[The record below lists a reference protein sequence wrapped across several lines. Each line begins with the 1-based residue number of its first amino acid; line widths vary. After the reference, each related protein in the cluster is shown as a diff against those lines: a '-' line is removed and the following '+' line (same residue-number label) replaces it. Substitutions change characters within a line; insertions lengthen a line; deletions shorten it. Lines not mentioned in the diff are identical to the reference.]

1 LEIEFLQPTFYF
13 FVEQE
18 EQSVTKPVS
27 NRVCRSVGE
36 ASELL
41 KLIGNAN
48 RLAIVCYLMETEA
61 SVSALEDE
69 LGIRQPTLSQQLAE
83 LREAGIIEGRRDGK
97 AIVYRVTDP
106 KALAIVDTLRG
117 LFSGLDDV
125 TGRFATPKLPVE
137 EMMFD

>member
-1 LEIEFLQPTFYF
+1 M
-13 FVEQE
+13 
-18 EQSVTKPVS
+18 TKPVS
-27 NRVCRSVGE
+27 NRVCRSVEE

-48 RLAIVCYLMETEA
+48 RLAIVCYLMVTEA
-61 SVSALEDE
+61 SVSALEEE

-83 LREAGIIEGRRDGK
+83 LREAGVIEGRRDGK
-97 AIVYRVTDP
+97 AIVYRVADSRVRM
-106 KALAIVDTLRG
+106 IVETLRE

-125 TGRFATPKLPVE
+125 TGRFAMAKVPVE

>member
-1 LEIEFLQPTFYF
+1 M
-13 FVEQE
+13 
-18 EQSVTKPVS
+18 TKPVS

-61 SVSALEDE
+61 SVSALEEE

-117 LFSGLDDV
+117 LYSGLDDV
-125 TGRFATPKLPVE
+125 TGRFAMPKLSVE

>member
-1 LEIEFLQPTFYF
+1 M
-13 FVEQE
+13 
-18 EQSVTKPVS
+18 TKPVS
-27 NRVCRSVGE
+27 NRICRSVGE

-41 KLIGNAN
+41 KLVGNAN

-83 LREAGIIEGRRDGK
+83 LREAGVIEGRRDGK
-97 AIVYRVTDP
+97 AIVYSVSDP
-106 KALAIVDTLRG
+106 KVQAIVHTLRD

-125 TGRFATPKLPVE
+125 ANRHGMQKLPVD

>member
-1 LEIEFLQPTFYF
+1 M
-13 FVEQE
+13 
-18 EQSVTKPVS
+18 TKPVS

-61 SVSALEDE
+61 SVSALEEE

-83 LREAGIIEGRRDGK
+83 LREAGVIEGRRQGK
-97 AIVYRVTDP
+97 AIVYRVADP
-106 KALAIVDTLRG
+106 KVQAIVDTLRE

-125 TGRFATPKLPVE
+125 TGRFAMSRLPVD

>member
-1 LEIEFLQPTFYF
+1 M
-13 FVEQE
+13 
-18 EQSVTKPVS
+18 TKPVS
-27 NRVCRSVGE
+27 NRICRSVGE

-41 KLIGNAN
+41 KLVGNSN

-83 LREAGIIEGRRDGK
+83 LREAGVIEGRREGK
-97 AIVYRVTDP
+97 AIVYKVCDP
-106 KALAIVDTLRG
+106 KVQALIYTLRD
-117 LFSGLDDV
+117 LFTGLDDV
-125 TGRFATPKLPVE
+125 TSRRNMDMLPAD